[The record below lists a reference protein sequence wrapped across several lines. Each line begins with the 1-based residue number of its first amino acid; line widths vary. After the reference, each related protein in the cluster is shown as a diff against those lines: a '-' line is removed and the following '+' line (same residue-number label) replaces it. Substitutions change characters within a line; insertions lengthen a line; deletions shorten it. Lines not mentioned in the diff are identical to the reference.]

1 MLRHYYTQVFT
12 MSNNRNFYASKEEP
26 RSGKFD
32 GTISMYMY
40 SCHYES
46 DCVCMNLHNNS
57 VIILTIVS
65 LIQYEY
71 EFDST

>member
-1 MLRHYYTQVFT
+1 MSKF
-12 MSNNRNFYASKEEP
+12 SNNGNIHASKEEP

-32 GTISMYMY
+32 GTTSMYI
-40 SCHYES
+40 CHYES
-46 DCVCMNLHNNS
+46 DCVCMNLQNNI
-57 VIILTIVS
+57 VIILTIMS